1 MGKRLTRIYTR
12 SGDDGSTGLTK
23 GKRVDKDCDRIE
35 VMGDIDELNSLLG
48 VLIAGKPD
56 EDITGYLLNIQHRLF
71 DIGAELSMPGTSIIQ
86 SEYVIRLEELI
97 NTFNED
103 LKPLEEFV
111 LPGGTMTGA
120 VCHLARSVCRRTER
134 HMVKLGRK
142 EYLNPETLVYINRLS
157 DLLFVFARV
166 LTLQNNGKEVY
177 WNKNRLKQSV

>member
-1 MGKRLTRIYTR
+1 MN
-12 SGDDGSTGLTK
+12 S
-23 GKRVDKDCDRIE
+23 IE
-35 VMGDIDELNSLLG
+35 RQERN
-48 VLIAGKPD
+48 
-56 EDITGYLLNIQHRLF
+56 Y
-71 DIGAELSMPGTSIIQ
+71 
-86 SEYVIRLEELI
+86 Y
-97 NTFNED
+97 TFNED

-120 VCHLARSVCRRTER
+120 VCHLARSVCRRAER
-134 HMVKLGRK
+134 HMVILGRK